1 MNVVSIHTP
10 RGLYPLAYRHLN
22 LDVKRRMLVPDEDL
36 TICTEFTLEGVKQN
50 VRRFL
55 DGDEYELL
63 ADFEEN
69 QEEIKDCITGRGGRW
84 TTCLPDRSGDGRA
97 AGSAPGVRSIMKLY
111 QEQQAPVPIRA
122 FFGDLLERPRRRG
135 AYPIA

>member
-69 QEEIKDCITGRGGRW
+69 QEEIKDCITAGAARV
-84 TTCLPDRSGDGRA
+84 TTCPT
-97 AGSAPGVRSIMKLY
+97 
-111 QEQQAPVPIRA
+111 
-122 FFGDLLERPRRRG
+122 
-135 AYPIA
+135 